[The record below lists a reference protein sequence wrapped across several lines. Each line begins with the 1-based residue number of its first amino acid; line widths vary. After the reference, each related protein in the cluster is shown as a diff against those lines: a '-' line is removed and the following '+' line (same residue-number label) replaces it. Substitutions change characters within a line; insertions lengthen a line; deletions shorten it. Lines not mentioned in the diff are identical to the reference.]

1 MMSELKS
8 SSVFRKSRDGACIQA
23 LRHPV
28 YRRRDLVTGVCAER
42 ENLSSRW
49 KEKTSSKR
57 HCKRE
62 SIEAWHGGG
71 TSRSS
76 VEALVMSVERRGS
89 VIGLS
94 LEGNYRHQSAQEVQK
109 R

>member
-1 MMSELKS
+1 MSKLKS
-8 SSVFRKSRDGACIQA
+8 SIIFKKSVAGACLLA
-23 LRHPV
+23 MRHPV
-28 YRRRDLVTGVCAER
+28 YRRRDLITGDCAER

-49 KEKTSSKR
+49 KEKISSKR
-57 HCKRE
+57 HCERE
-62 SIEAWHGGG
+62 SIEAWHGDG

-76 VEALVMSVERRGS
+76 VEALVMSVEQRGS

-94 LEGNYRHQSAQEVQK
+94 LDGNSVEEVRK

>member
-1 MMSELKS
+1 MSKLKS
-8 SSVFRKSRDGACIQA
+8 SIIFKKSVAGACLLA
-23 LRHPV
+23 MRHPV
-28 YRRRDLVTGVCAER
+28 YRRRDLITGDCAER

-49 KEKTSSKR
+49 EEKISSKR
-57 HCKRE
+57 HCERE
-62 SIEAWHGGG
+62 SIEAWHGDG

-76 VEALVMSVERRGS
+76 EEALVMSVERRGS

-94 LEGNYRHQSAQEVQK
+94 LEGNSFEEVRK

>member
-1 MMSELKS
+1 MSELKS
-8 SSVFRKSRDGACIQA
+8 SIIFRISRDGACLQA

-28 YRRRDLVTGVCAER
+28 YRRRDLVAGICAER
-42 ENLSSRW
+42 ENLSSRC

-62 SIEAWHGGG
+62 SIEVWHGGG
-71 TSRSS
+71 TS
-76 VEALVMSVERRGS
+76 RRGS

-94 LEGNYRHQSAQEVQK
+94 HEGNFRLRAVKEVRK
-109 R
+109 

>member
-1 MMSELKS
+1 MSELKS
-8 SSVFRKSRDGACIQA
+8 SIIFRISRDGACLQA

-28 YRRRDLVTGVCAER
+28 YRRRDLVAGICAER
-42 ENLSSRW
+42 ENLSSRC

-62 SIEAWHGGG
+62 SIEVWHGGG

-94 LEGNYRHQSAQEVQK
+94 HEGNFRLRAVKEVRK
-109 R
+109 